1 MAKKETLGGYLNRN
15 IKEKGSSLAAE
26 KAKGK
31 KYKSISAAKKAGAL
45 YYTNKSGQV
54 MAAVYAE
61 DLKVRPKAKPGGSAV
76 SPRAGVGGGIFAGKG
91 AGKDKAK
98 AKSSTAQ
105 DNNPN
110 KKLAGAGTRA
120 KDSGDATRD
129 DGPNVAPKRT
139 GSKDKTS
146 AARRTDSGVLKSLNK
161 DLNAQRKASS
171 AERRGPP
178 SAPVANSGKGGKNKP
193 ITRKLV
199 TDSGVLKRLEK
210 DLVAQRKSL
219 SAERRGPPST
229 PVKKR
234 RDSKDNQSQ
243 SQSGISANAENTLK
257 ARLRQREADK
267 RQREKDR
274 RNKARSEA
282 ARLEKG
288 LNSKPAERPRSNT
301 RFPVGEVSSS
311 RGRGDPDKI
320 RAGDEKNALDTAA
333 ERRAIEK
340 LMNMNKGGMTKGYN
354 EGGLRMVKK
363 GDEEVPFFAAD
374 GKGKMNKGGMTK
386 KSGYMGGG
394 MTKKKVMT
402 YNIGG
407 MVKSQTNNLK
417 KGRS

>member
-110 KKLAGAGTRA
+110 KKLAGADDFGTKT
-120 KDSGDATRD
+120 KDSGGATRD

-139 GSKDKTS
+139 GSNDKTS
-146 AARRTDSGVLKSLNK
+146 AARTSAARVKAKDNIEQGKVATNTPATATNQDPNQNK
-161 DLNAQRKASS
+161 TGRLSPRLLELQR
-171 AERRGPP
+171 
-178 SAPVANSGKGGKNKP
+178 
-193 ITRKLV
+193 
-199 TDSGVLKRLEK
+199 KRLERQ
-210 DLVAQRKSL
+210 A
-219 SAERRGPPST
+219 A
-229 PVKKR
+229 KK
-234 RDSKDNQSQ
+234 
-243 SQSGISANAENTLK
+243 
-257 ARLRQREADK
+257 
-267 RQREKDR
+267 
-274 RNKARSEA
+274 
-282 ARLEKG
+282 
-288 LNSKPAERPRSNT
+288 
-301 RFPVGEVSSS
+301 
-311 RGRGDPDKI
+311 
-320 RAGDEKNALDTAA
+320 AG
-333 ERRAIEK
+333 
-340 LMNMNKGGMTKGYN
+340 MNKGGMTKGYN

-402 YNIGG
+402 YNMGG

>member
-15 IKEKGSSLAAE
+15 IKEKGSTVAAE

-61 DLKVRPKAKPGGSAV
+61 DLKVRPTAKPGGSAV

-110 KKLAGAGTRA
+110 KKLAGAGSVP
-120 KDSGDATRD
+120 KDPGNAARN
-129 DGPNVAPKRT
+129 DGPSDAR
-139 GSKDKTS
+139 TS
-146 AARRTDSGVLKSLNK
+146 AARVKAKNNIERGKVATNK
-161 DLNAQRKASS
+161 DN
-171 AERRGPP
+171 
-178 SAPVANSGKGGKNKP
+178 
-193 ITRKLV
+193 
-199 TDSGVLKRLEK
+199 
-210 DLVAQRKSL
+210 
-219 SAERRGPPST
+219 
-229 PVKKR
+229 
-234 RDSKDNQSQ
+234 
-243 SQSGISANAENTLK
+243 
-257 ARLRQREADK
+257 
-267 RQREKDR
+267 
-274 RNKARSEA
+274 
-282 ARLEKG
+282 
-288 LNSKPAERPRSNT
+288 PRSKT
-301 RFPVGEVSSS
+301 RFPEGNVSSS
-311 RGRGDPDKI
+311 RSGAKQGMI
-320 RAGDEKNALDTAA
+320 RAGDEENALDALA
-333 ERRAIEK
+333 VKRAREK
-340 LMNMNKGGMTKGYN
+340 RMNMNKGGMTKGYN

-402 YNIGG
+402 YNMGG